1 MTNNEL
7 KEIKEDYNY
16 YRDRSHWEV
25 EKLFDYIETLES
37 ELEEE
42 VELRESLER
51 SLSEAQEDI
60 IRLQDKLTA
69 DFDEWE
75 C

>member
-7 KEIKEDYNY
+7 KEIKEDQNY
-16 YRDRSHWEV
+16 HRDRSHWEV
-25 EKLFDYIETLES
+25 EKLFDYIATLEA

-42 VELRESLER
+42 VELRESLEEG
-51 SLSEAQEDI
+51 LSKAQEEI
-60 IRLQDKLTA
+60 IRLEELLTP